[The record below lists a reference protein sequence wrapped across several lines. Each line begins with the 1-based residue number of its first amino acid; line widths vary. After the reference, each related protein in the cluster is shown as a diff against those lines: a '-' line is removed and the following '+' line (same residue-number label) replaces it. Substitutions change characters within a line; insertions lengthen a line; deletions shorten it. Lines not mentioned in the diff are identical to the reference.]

1 LTSLNDVVS
10 FASVMLL
17 YVLPAI
23 LLLITIFWIKDWILR
38 VMTKWKRAAEKQYE
52 LMKQDRWYVI
62 LEVMKIVMFISLM
75 YPLLILIDYATNE
88 NAVDPGKTIVTQTM
102 PLVFIVITT
111 WYFLAIVIFGIYQ
124 KNRDD
129 REREEQKKL
138 LQGID

>member
-1 LTSLNDVVS
+1 LNFNDIVTFS
-10 FASVMLL
+10 YVMFL
-17 YVLPAI
+17 YVLPA
-23 LLLITIFWIKDWILR
+23 LLALVVIFWIRDWVLR

-62 LEVMKIVMFISLM
+62 LEVMKIVMFISLL
-75 YPLLILIDYATNE
+75 YPLLVVIDYATNE
-88 NAVDPGKTIVTQTM
+88 NAADPGSAIFNQTM

>member
-1 LTSLNDVVS
+1 MNFNDIVTFS
-10 FASVMLL
+10 YVMFL
-17 YVLPAI
+17 YVLPA
-23 LLLITIFWIKDWILR
+23 LLALVVIFWIRDWVLR
-38 VMTKWKRAAEKQYE
+38 VMTKWKRTAEKQYE

-62 LEVMKIVMFISLM
+62 LEVMKIVMFISLL
-75 YPLLILIDYATNE
+75 YPLLVVIDYATNE
-88 NAVDPGKTIVTQTM
+88 NAPDPGSAIFNQTM

-111 WYFLAIVIFGIYQ
+111 WYLLAIVIFGIYQ

>member
-1 LTSLNDVVS
+1 MNFNDIVTFS
-10 FASVMLL
+10 YVMFL
-17 YVLPAI
+17 YVLPA
-23 LLLITIFWIKDWILR
+23 LLALVVIFWIRDWVLR

-62 LEVMKIVMFISLM
+62 LEVMKIVMFISLL
-75 YPLLILIDYATNE
+75 YPLLVVIDYATNE
-88 NAVDPGKTIVTQTM
+88 NAADPGSAIFNQTM

>member
-1 LTSLNDVVS
+1 MNFNDIVTFS
-10 FASVMLL
+10 YVMFL
-17 YVLPAI
+17 YVLPA
-23 LLLITIFWIKDWILR
+23 LLALVVIFWIRDWVLR
-38 VMTKWKRAAEKQYE
+38 VMTKWKRTAEKQYE

-62 LEVMKIVMFISLM
+62 LEVMKIVMFISLL
-75 YPLLILIDYATNE
+75 YPLLVVIDYATNE
-88 NAVDPGKTIVTQTM
+88 NAPDPGSAIFNQTM

>member
-1 LTSLNDVVS
+1 LNFNDIVTFS
-10 FASVMLL
+10 YVMFL
-17 YVLPAI
+17 YVLPA
-23 LLLITIFWIKDWILR
+23 LLALVVIFWIRDWVLR
-38 VMTKWKRAAEKQYE
+38 VMTKWKRTAEKQYE

-62 LEVMKIVMFISLM
+62 LEVMKIVMFISLL
-75 YPLLILIDYATNE
+75 YPLLVVIDYATNE
-88 NAVDPGKTIVTQTM
+88 NAPDPGSAIFNQTM

>member
-1 LTSLNDVVS
+1 M
-10 FASVMLL
+10 FL
-17 YVLPAI
+17 YVLPA
-23 LLLITIFWIKDWILR
+23 LLALVVIFWIRDWVLR

-52 LMKQDRWYVI
+52 LMKQDRWSVI
-62 LEVMKIVMFISLM
+62 LEVMKIVMFISLL
-75 YPLLILIDYATNE
+75 YPLLVVIDYATNE
-88 NAVDPGKTIVTQTM
+88 NAPDPGSAIFNQTM

>member
-1 LTSLNDVVS
+1 M
-10 FASVMLL
+10 FL
-17 YVLPAI
+17 YVLPA
-23 LLLITIFWIKDWILR
+23 LLALVVIFWIRDWVLR

-62 LEVMKIVMFISLM
+62 LEVMKIVMFISLL
-75 YPLLILIDYATNE
+75 YPLLVVIDYATNE
-88 NAVDPGKTIVTQTM
+88 NAPDPGSAIFNQTM

>member
-1 LTSLNDVVS
+1 MNFNDIVTFS
-10 FASVMLL
+10 YVMFL
-17 YVLPAI
+17 YVLPA
-23 LLLITIFWIKDWILR
+23 LLALVVIFWIRDWVLR

-62 LEVMKIVMFISLM
+62 LEVMKIVMFISLL
-75 YPLLILIDYATNE
+75 YPLLVVIDYATNE
-88 NAVDPGKTIVTQTM
+88 NAPDPGSAIFNQTM

>member
-1 LTSLNDVVS
+1 M
-10 FASVMLL
+10 FL
-17 YVLPAI
+17 YVLPA
-23 LLLITIFWIKDWILR
+23 LLALVVIFWIRDWVLR

-62 LEVMKIVMFISLM
+62 LEVMKIVMFISLL
-75 YPLLILIDYATNE
+75 YPLLVVIDYATNE
-88 NAVDPGKTIVTQTM
+88 NAADPGSAIFNQTM